1 MGEKIEESTLAPG
14 RGKIGQRRGEEEG
27 ENGIGGR
34 NGRNNKSARDGQWID
49 KTRDRGTRIEEEE
62 EDDDDDDDVD
72 QLTVSPINLRQQ
84 LPLALGK
91 GIPGTWSVVH
101 PPR

>member
-49 KTRDRGTRIEEEE
+49 KTRGKSDKERKQKRGRK
-62 EDDDDDDDVD
+62 
-72 QLTVSPINLRQQ
+72 RQFSHKVIDLD
-84 LPLALGK
+84 LP
-91 GIPGTWSVVH
+91 
-101 PPR
+101 